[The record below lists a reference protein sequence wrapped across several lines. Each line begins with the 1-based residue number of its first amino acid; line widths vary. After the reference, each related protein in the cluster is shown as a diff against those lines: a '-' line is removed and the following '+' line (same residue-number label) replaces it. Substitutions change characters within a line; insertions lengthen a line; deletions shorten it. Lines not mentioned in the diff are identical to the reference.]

1 MSNTEKGIAVLQN
14 SGTLPA
20 FMKEVDAKAL
30 NRAAAK
36 GTSTGE
42 SPDRISIKQSRFR
55 LIVGGQQV
63 KVFENSFIDVIMVR
77 SNPEASKV
85 FFSGSYDPNAEDQ
98 MPDCWSDNGIH
109 PSPNVENKVSRWCKN
124 CPKNAW
130 GSAISKMS
138 GKKIKACDDRKRIAI
153 VPESRPDGDMYQLSI
168 PGASLTEFGKYLRM
182 LDEVSPA
189 VPYNG
194 VVTRI
199 SFDPDADYPK
209 LLFKPMRYITDEEY
223 GHVGGR
229 FDSEDARKVATI
241 SEITDPP
248 PSDLGAAAEVGDKV
262 PTKGQG
268 TPPDAKPDAA
278 PELSPEQIAAAE
290 RAAAAEAAKSQALDD
305 WGESAAAEDKPKA
318 KPRAKPKAKP
328 ETEEPPVKQHEQ
340 AEPEVSTGKSAV
352 DSVFEGW
359 DD

>member
-14 SGTLPA
+14 SGNLPA
-20 FMKEVDAKAL
+20 FMKDVDAKAM

-36 GTSTGE
+36 GTSTGD
-42 SPDRISIKQSRFR
+42 SPNRISIKQSRFR
-55 LIVGGQQV
+55 LIVGGVQV

-77 SNPEASKV
+77 ANPEASKS
-85 FFSGSYDPNAEDQ
+85 FFSGNYDPSAEDQ

-130 GSAISKMS
+130 GSAISKIS
-138 GKKIKACDDRKRIAI
+138 GKKIKACDDRKRIAV
-153 VPESRPDGDMYQLSI
+153 VPESRPDGAMYQVSI
-168 PGASLTEFGKYLRM
+168 PGASLTEFAQYLSM
-182 LDEVSPA
+182 LDEVVPA

-229 FDSEDARKVATI
+229 FDSEESRKVATI
-241 SEITDPP
+241 SDITDPP
-248 PSDLGAAAEVGDKV
+248 PSDLASAPEVGGKV
-262 PTKGQG
+262 PA
-268 TPPDAKPDAA
+268 PAKAQDKKPEAEA
-278 PELSPEQIAAAE
+278 EPELSPEQVAEAE
-290 RAAAAEAAKSQALDD
+290 RAEAAEAAKTQALDD
-305 WGESAAAEDKPKA
+305 WGEPAVTEAAPKA
-318 KPRAKPKAKP
+318 KPRAKAKAKP
-328 ETEEPPVKQHEQ
+328 EAQEPPAKQHEQ